1 MFYVSMDS
9 LIKYLLI
16 IMALLFIN
24 SVQVYAQS
32 SNSEKQI
39 PAVKTAVNNYMK
51 IYPKSRLKDLY
62 KSFFQDRYGPGHLIN
77 DTAAA
82 GRYLLKE
89 LDSYTAVSGE
99 IAEPTGWRH
108 NFYRVNLSV
117 IKEGL
122 VPYDLFLD
130 AFVCSANGIKAIP
143 VEEWR
148 KEWIQI
154 EKIIRSMELSL
165 PFCDDDRNEIEQ
177 RLKEGNYAGHHSEAF
192 NEAYTPHYRVIGRKI
207 FEEEILPLLEQNRK
221 RTNNNE

>member
-1 MFYVSMDS
+1 
-9 LIKYLLI
+9 
-16 IMALLFIN
+16 MALLFTN

-32 SNSEKQI
+32 SNSKKQI
-39 PAVKTAVNNYMK
+39 HAVKTAVNDYMK
-51 IYPKSRLKDLY
+51 IYPKSTLKDLY
-62 KSFFQDRYGPGHLIN
+62 KSFFQDRYGPGHLID

-89 LDSYTAVSGE
+89 LDSYTTVSGE

-122 VPYDLFLD
+122 VPYNLFFN
-130 AFVCSANGIKAIP
+130 AFVRSANGIKAIP

-154 EKIIRSMELSL
+154 EKIIKSMKLSL
-165 PFCDDDRNEIEQ
+165 PFYDDDRNEIEQ
-177 RLKEGNYAGHHSEAF
+177 RLKEGNYAGRHSEAF
-192 NEAYTPHYRVIGRKI
+192 NEAYTPHYRVIGKKI
-207 FEEEILPLLEQNRK
+207 FEEEILPLLADKQIKLNIK
-221 RTNNNE
+221 LK